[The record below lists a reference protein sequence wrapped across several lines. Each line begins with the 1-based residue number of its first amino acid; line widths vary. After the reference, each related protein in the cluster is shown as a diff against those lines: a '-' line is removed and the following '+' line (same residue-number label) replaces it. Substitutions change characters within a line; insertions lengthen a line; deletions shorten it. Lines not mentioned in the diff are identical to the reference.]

1 MFSIPEARI
10 MDGRYDE
17 ALRLYREMLKTD
29 PQRLEVYLRMI
40 ELAYRHMKEP
50 DVARDAFSD
59 GMKTICR
66 LREREILSREYSRLR
81 ALSRERG

>member
-1 MFSIPEARI
+1 

-17 ALRLYREMLKTD
+17 ALRLYREMLEVD

-40 ELAYRHMKEP
+40 ELAFRHMKEP
-50 DVARDAFSD
+50 DAARDAFSE

-66 LREREILSREYSRLR
+66 LREREILSQEYSRLR
-81 ALSRERG
+81 ALHREQG